1 MRKTSQTGA
10 RPRAGAA
17 QGPVAAGRTVL
28 VVDEDANLR
37 GLIETLLHRA
47 GYQVLTAED
56 AATAQIHIRSRAA
69 DLLIMDLALPD
80 MDGFTFL
87 GQLKGDPAT
96 HALPVLVVTGY
107 SDLEYRVRSSEKGA
121 AGFLSKPFRG
131 GDLVAEVDRIL
142 DQARH
147 P

>member
-1 MRKTSQTGA
+1 MSKSSQTRA
-10 RPRAGAA
+10 RPLAGAA
-17 QGPVAAGRTVL
+17 QGLEAAGRTVL
-28 VVDEDANLR
+28 VMDEDANLR

-69 DLLIMDLALPD
+69 DLVIMDLALPD

-96 HALPVLVVTGY
+96 YALPVLVVTGY
-107 SDLEYRVRSSEKGA
+107 SDPEYRVRSSEMGA
-121 AGFLSKPFRG
+121 AGFLSKPFSG
-131 GDLVAEVDRIL
+131 GDLVAEVGRIL
-142 DQARH
+142 NEARH